1 MINGRNKEENDS
13 QHQAEI
19 NQLMFITKP
28 TIQKYYNAKSNLNH
42 MFTMLVCWKTNTV
55 ILGTEMS
62 NPQWPLSS
70 QKQSQLFQQE
80 LQKIPIEYEH

>member
-13 QHQAEI
+13 QHQGEI

-42 MFTMLVCWKTNTV
+42 MFTMLVC
-55 ILGTEMS
+55 
-62 NPQWPLSS
+62 
-70 QKQSQLFQQE
+70 
-80 LQKIPIEYEH
+80 